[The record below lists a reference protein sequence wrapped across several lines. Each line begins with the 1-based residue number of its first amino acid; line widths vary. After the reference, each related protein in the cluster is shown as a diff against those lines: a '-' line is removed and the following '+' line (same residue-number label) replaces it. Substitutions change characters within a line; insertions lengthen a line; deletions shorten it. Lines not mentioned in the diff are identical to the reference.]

1 MRLKGRV
8 ALVTGASS
16 GIGRAVANI
25 FAAQGCDL
33 VINGRNQQRLQTV
46 SEEIKNMGRKVLILN
61 GDVSDFDEVQQL
73 GQKALSTYGKIDI
86 LVNNA
91 GMSQKKT
98 ILELSE
104 AEWDLIISVNLKSA
118 FNWIK
123 AVLPTMQSSG
133 YGKIINISSVLAKA
147 GIGRE
152 SKAAYAASKA
162 GLLGLTR
169 GLAKEVAPTIYV
181 NAVCPGTINTPM
193 SEKITKSKLLAKKV
207 KASIPLRRFGF
218 PQDVANVVLFLAT
231 EDSDYLTGEIID
243 VNGGSYID

>member
-8 ALVTGASS
+8 ALITGASS
-16 GIGRAVANI
+16 GIGRAIANI

-33 VINGRNQQRLQTV
+33 AINGRNQQRLQVV

-61 GDVSDFDEVQQL
+61 GDVSDFDKVQQL

-104 AEWDLIISVNLKSA
+104 TEWDLIMSVNLKSA

-123 AVLPTMQSSG
+123 AILPTMQSNG

-147 GIGRE
+147 GIGRG

-181 NAVCPGTINTPM
+181 NAVCPGTIDTPM
-193 SEKITKSKLLAKKV
+193 SKKITKSKLLSKKV
-207 KASIPLRRFGF
+207 MASIPLQRFGL